1 MALRLIGLMLVPRAS
16 PLPAYH
22 EDALMFVWA
31 TSVQPLPSLHLKPQ
45 KLAKPHLHIY
55 KQQRLFSYPFEVLSQ
70 SKDHRTSLLI
80 IHAHGRGRGQGVRAT
95 GLVEGWTVSYD

>member
-1 MALRLIGLMLVPRAS
+1 MTLRLIGLMLIPRAS

-31 TSVQPLPSLHLKPQ
+31 TSVQPLPSLHLKP
-45 KLAKPHLHIY
+45 KSLRNPICTYTSSSGYFPH
-55 KQQRLFSYPFEVLSQ
+55 PFEVLSQ

-95 GLVEGWTVSYD
+95 GLVEG

>member
-1 MALRLIGLMLVPRAS
+1 MGYISAAS
-16 PLPAYH
+16 SISSPQA
-22 EDALMFVWA
+22 
-31 TSVQPLPSLHLKPQ
+31 Q

-55 KQQRLFSYPFEVLSQ
+55 KQQWLFSYPFEVLSQ